1 MPGAACQEG
10 KGLGRYGS
18 QLPVGHQLTTCP
30 ELSYSKTL
38 VFAPF
43 PFSAPRMGLGG
54 DQTEQVT
61 KDFNL

>member
-10 KGLGRYGS
+10 QGLGRCGP
-18 QLPVGHQLTTCP
+18 QLPVGHELTTCP

-38 VFAPF
+38 VFVPF

-54 DQTEQVT
+54 DWTEQVT
-61 KDFNL
+61 KDLSL